1 MKLPDSELVLSE
13 TNIKHQVRDYL
24 DIKGVFNFPLLQ
36 GIGAYK
42 GLPDRVMH
50 FKDNVVYL
58 EIKKPKGKLS
68 EYQEAF
74 RLMCWRDCI
83 EYLVIR
89 SLDDIMNYVEG
100 K

>member
-1 MKLPDSELVLSE
+1 MTEE

-24 DIKGVFNFPLLQ
+24 DIKGIYSFPLLQ
-36 GIGAYK
+36 GLGSAK

-50 FKDNVVYL
+50 FKGHAVYL

-68 EYQEAF
+68 VHQLAF
-74 RLMCWRDCI
+74 NSQCVDDCI
-83 EYLVIR
+83 TYLVIR